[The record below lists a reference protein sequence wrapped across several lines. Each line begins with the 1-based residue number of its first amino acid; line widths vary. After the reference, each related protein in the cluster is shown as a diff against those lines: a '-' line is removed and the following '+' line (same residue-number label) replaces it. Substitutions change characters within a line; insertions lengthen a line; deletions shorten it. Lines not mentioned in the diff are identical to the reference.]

1 MNLQNSTPTL
11 DWKETLRGRRRVV
24 VGMSGGVDSAV
35 SAWRLKEAGL
45 DVLGLVLGPTLE
57 KEFRT
62 AMILSENDYSVFF
75 TSPLAVTLY
84 ILIVVFVGMQLYA
97 DRKLKKAALED
108 AKSLP
113 TVAS

>member
-1 MNLQNSTPTL
+1 
-11 DWKETLRGRRRVV
+11 
-24 VGMSGGVDSAV
+24 
-35 SAWRLKEAGL
+35 
-45 DVLGLVLGPTLE
+45 
-57 KEFRT
+57 
-62 AMILSENDYSVFF
+62 MILSENDYSVFF